1 MSATPEVRRRAA
13 EEGTENEAF
22 ESEDDDSAPSEG
34 EEGEDED
41 EVQELPRGHPAVE
54 ITPSLEKATEEA
66 MQTLNDALRR
76 ESLMMASPEE
86 EKPDPFVVAAVIHA
100 NGESRCAPATE
111 CSLLHIAYHKR
122 FLRPLVRRRERP
134 RNCRST

>member
-86 EKPDPFVVAAVIHA
+86 EKPDPFVVAAVVHA
-100 NGESRCAPATE
+100 NGESRHALYFI
-111 CSLLHIAYHKR
+111 SLPIRTKKPKR
-122 FLRPLVRRRERP
+122 SPRPLVRRRERP